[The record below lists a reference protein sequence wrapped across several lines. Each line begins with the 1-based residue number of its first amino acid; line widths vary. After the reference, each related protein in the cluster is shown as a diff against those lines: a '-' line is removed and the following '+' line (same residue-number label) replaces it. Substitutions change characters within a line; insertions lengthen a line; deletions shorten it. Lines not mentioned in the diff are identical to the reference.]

1 MVRIHPHAKVLLT
14 KEIIVMEYN
23 FASLSVDLISDLDKK
38 LNKLKKDFVED
49 VNNFIRVLNDEDA
62 KQNLNEMNTV
72 LFDLFNDEIKKTV
85 ISFTGTMNKVQTSL
99 RQYL

>member
-1 MVRIHPHAKVLLT
+1 
-14 KEIIVMEYN
+14 MEYN

-62 KQNLNEMNTV
+62 KQNLSEMNTV

>member
-1 MVRIHPHAKVLLT
+1 
-14 KEIIVMEYN
+14 MEYN

>member
-1 MVRIHPHAKVLLT
+1 
-14 KEIIVMEYN
+14 MEYN
-23 FASLSVDLISDLDKK
+23 FASLSVELISDLDKK
-38 LNKLKKDFVED
+38 LNKLKKDFVDD

-62 KQNLNEMNTV
+62 KQNLGEMNTV